1 MTAQYLVPG
10 DAEEE
15 GVHQGAGEQEPG
27 DAGTHGGGGCCDVRR
42 WDTGRRQVSVYL
54 VEERE
59 DSGKDRARLF
69 RC

>member
-27 DAGTHGGGGCCDVRR
+27 DAGTHGGGCCCDVMAGGTR
-42 WDTGRRQVSVYL
+42 
-54 VEERE
+54 RE
-59 DSGKDRARLF
+59 DRSLF
-69 RC
+69 I